1 MNPHCRKRCGQ
12 RSEGKGSL
20 SRFPLKRG
28 NKLFPTYLAA
38 KSAVKTVGFLF
49 KLCYTCYGQRFSFD
63 RLRSGGNFDAATR
76 VSFYLAAT
84 GDFTSSAVVT
94 PNCLRPAFPLFVKNE
109 FRESAF
115 VKSVRTENKREGVFA
130 PFSSKR
136 GNKLCSTELAAK
148 SARHRLDIFCS
159 L

>member
-1 MNPHCRKRCGQ
+1 M
-12 RSEGKGSL
+12 

-115 VKSVRTENKREGVFA
+115 VKSVRAEKQGEGIFV
-130 PFSSKR
+130 PFSAEKGKQTISDRVCGEIR
-136 GNKLCSTELAAK
+136 GKNGRIS
-148 SARHRLDIFCS
+148 F
-159 L
+159 